1 MSETDNDE
9 ISMAECGNCRAVIPS
24 NSSECPEC
32 KIKFSGISEDAL
44 GECGACETLV
54 PLEST
59 SCSNC
64 GVAFVADDIV
74 DVLRNWLSN
83 TGLSIAALFDKFDT
97 NGDGMIDSEELR
109 QGLLNLNLADLP
121 PSQVERLIEEIDIDG
136 NGEIDL
142 MELEQSVTG
151 GEYTPSVSK
160 KEDVEVAEEE
170 IQEENH
176 DDDSDDS
183 EETEEEVEEDDDD

>member
-83 TGLSIAALFDKFDT
+83 TGLSIAALFQKFDT
-97 NGDGMIDSEELR
+97 NGDGMIDSEEL
-109 QGLLNLNLADLP
+109 
-121 PSQVERLIEEIDIDG
+121 
-136 NGEIDL
+136 
-142 MELEQSVTG
+142 
-151 GEYTPSVSK
+151 
-160 KEDVEVAEEE
+160 
-170 IQEENH
+170 
-176 DDDSDDS
+176 
-183 EETEEEVEEDDDD
+183 